1 MLYKQFHDLR
11 LSQLMLGTVQ
21 LGMNYGIANRSGRPS
36 YKEARDIIACAYEGG
51 VNCLDTAASYGDS
64 EEIIGRA
71 LAELGLTDK
80 IIIITK
86 VAPVPQE
93 VIEAG
98 KAEEFISRSVIT
110 SLKRL
115 RLDVLPICLFHREEN
130 VECMAALLQLK
141 ERGLLRH
148 AGVSV
153 MATGATWDIIGSGQA
168 EALQIPANLLDHS
181 FVRQGICDLAA
192 RKGMAVFV
200 RSIYL
205 QGLLIMDEKDIPA
218 DLREEVLPVIRIL
231 RQLAGQAGL
240 SLSEMALRYVLGL
253 PGVTALLAGAEKVEQ
268 VRQNISMVAGGALPR
283 NLMEAISNVVPN
295 FPDRVIVPAMW
306 HR

>member
-1 MLYKQFHDLR
+1 MLYKQFHDLQ

-21 LGMNYGIANRSGRPS
+21 LGMNYGIANKSGCPS

-51 VNCLDTAASYGDS
+51 VNCFDTAASYGDS

-86 VAPVPQE
+86 VAPVSRA
-93 VIEAG
+93 VIDAG
-98 KAEEFISRSVIT
+98 KAGEFIEKSVIT

-115 RLDVLPICLFHREEN
+115 RLDALSICLFHREEN
-130 VECMAALLQLK
+130 AECMAALLRLK
-141 ERGLLRH
+141 ERGLFRY

-153 MATGATWDIIGSGQA
+153 MTTEAAGDIIASDKA
-168 EALQIPANLLDHS
+168 EALQIPINLLDHR
-181 FVRQGICDLAA
+181 FLNQGICDLAA

-205 QGLLIMDEKDIPA
+205 QGLLTMKEEDIPVSVKE
-218 DLREEVLPVIRIL
+218 DVLPVIRRL
-231 RQLAGQAGL
+231 RHLAGQTGL
-240 SLSEMALRYVLGL
+240 SLPEMALRYVLGL
-253 PGVTALLAGAEKVEQ
+253 PGVTALLAGAEKAEQ
-268 VRQNISMVAGGALPR
+268 VRRNIGMVTKGALPTD
-283 NLMEAISNVVPN
+283 LMEAISNVVPN
-295 FPDRVIVPAMW
+295 LPDRVIVPAMW
-306 HR
+306 Q